1 MSHNQQSTDRDRT
14 PRAQRRRDARAK
26 SRRRK
31 PQALRNLNREQQAAV
46 THPAAKILVIA
57 GAGTGKTR
65 VLTRRAAFLIE
76 ARDAQPEQVL
86 AITLTN
92 KAAREMIGRL
102 RSLCGAGAAERI
114 NAGTFHAT
122 CARVLRSHPSLISR
136 TAQFQIYDEDD
147 ARRLVARTMTQEEAA
162 WIKPS
167 VVRREISAN
176 KNHAVSLAQ
185 YAAVA
190 VDKTSRIVARVWGEY
205 ERELARSDALDFDD
219 LLLRSVELLRTYP
232 EIRAGYQERWPH
244 VLVDEYQ
251 DTNPLQ
257 ASLLRLLAGVDF
269 MAVGDDKQVI
279 YGFRLADVRLILNF
293 ENEYRDASVLTL
305 EENYR
310 NSPQILTAANRLI
323 AYNRVQRPMTLVPCK
338 DTKEGPEIQL
348 HHASTD
354 VEEAQW
360 IASVIERLIEHG
372 EEERAI
378 AVLGRGS
385 NVVERV
391 EHALAA
397 AGINYQLIG
406 GRGYFRR
413 SEVRAALAH
422 LRLIVN
428 PRNEEAF
435 VVALGIRP
443 RVGDAT
449 VAKIIAYA
457 DRNNLTLLEAA
468 TAVDVIPGIRARQA
482 QENTRRFAYDML
494 AFTRA
499 ARTMSVSELTHEVIR
514 MPLGIAE
521 YVAKQQDAD
530 QRFAR
535 LDALREAAR
544 TYERQSEEP
553 SLALWLQDA
562 MLAGRDDL
570 DPESGR
576 GKVSL
581 ATIHAVKGLEWK
593 IVIAAGFEGRVIPSS
608 YARTT
613 EAIEEER
620 RMAYVLITRAT
631 TVLILSY
638 AEMRDERHS
647 GPSRFI
653 REALQEPAD
662 TTDATRAAARRPAP
676 NTA

>member
-1 MSHNQQSTDRDRT
+1 MSHTQQTDRDR
-14 PRAQRRRDARAK
+14 PRRSERRQDAPAK
-26 SRRRK
+26 SRRKK
-31 PQALRNLNREQQAAV
+31 PKALRNLNREQQAAV
-46 THPAAKILVIA
+46 THPPAKILVIA

-114 NAGTFHAT
+114 HAGTFHAT
-122 CARVLRSHPSLISR
+122 CARVLRSHPQLIGR
-136 TAQFQIYDEDD
+136 TGQFQIYDEDE
-147 ARRLVARTMTQEEAA
+147 ARRLVARTLTQEEAA

-176 KNHAVSLAQ
+176 KNHAVPVEQ
-185 YAAVA
+185 YTAVA
-190 VDKTSRIVARVWGEY
+190 ADKTSRIVARVWSEY
-205 ERELARSDALDFDD
+205 ERELRRADALDFDD
-219 LLLRSVELLRTYP
+219 LLLRTVELLRAHP
-232 EIRAGYQERWPH
+232 DIRAGYQEKWPH
-244 VLVDEYQ
+244 ILVDEYQ
-251 DTNPLQ
+251 DTNPTQ
-257 ASLLRLLAGVDF
+257 ARLLRVLAGRDL
-269 MAVGDDKQVI
+269 MATGDDKQVI
-279 YGFRLADVRLILNF
+279 YGFRLADVRLILDF
-293 ENEYRDASVLTL
+293 EKEYRDARVLTL

-310 NSPQILTAANRLI
+310 NSPQILKAANRLI
-323 AYNRVQRPMTLVPCK
+323 AHNRVQRHMALWP
-338 DTKEGPEIQL
+338 TKGTEDGPEIQV
-348 HHASTD
+348 HSASTD
-354 VEEAQW
+354 AEEAQW
-360 IASVIERLIEHG
+360 IASRVQRFIEHG
-372 EEERAI
+372 VNEREI

-385 NVVERV
+385 SVVQRV

-397 AGINYQLIG
+397 AAINYQLIG
-406 GRGYFRR
+406 SRGYFRR

-457 DRNNLTLLEAA
+457 QRNNLTLLEAA
-468 TAVDVIPGIRARQA
+468 TAVDLIPGIRGRQA

-499 ARTMSVSELTHEVIR
+499 ARTMSVSELTHDVIR
-514 MPLGIAE
+514 MPLGVGE
-521 YVAKQQDAD
+521 SVAKQEDAD

-535 LDALREAAR
+535 LDALTEAAR
-544 TYERQSEEP
+544 TYERQSDEP
-553 SLALWLQDA
+553 SLAVWLQDA

-570 DPESGR
+570 DPEGGR
-576 GKVSL
+576 GKVTIG
-581 ATIHAVKGLEWK
+581 TIHAVKGLEWK
-593 IVIAAGFEGRVIPSS
+593 VVVAAGFEGRVIPSS
-608 YARTT
+608 YARTP

-631 TVLILSY
+631 RVLILSY
-638 AEMRDERHS
+638 ALMRDGCSS

-653 REALQEPAD
+653 REALQAPAD
-662 TTDATRAAARRPAP
+662 TAEGAPAAGRHPAP

>member
-1 MSHNQQSTDRDRT
+1 MSETQQTDRDR
-14 PRAQRRRDARAK
+14 ARRPGRRQDAR
-26 SRRRK
+26 SGPRRK
-31 PQALRNLNREQQAAV
+31 KPKALRNLNRDQQAAV
-46 THPAAKILVIA
+46 THPPAKILVIA

-76 ARDAQPEQVL
+76 ARDVQPESIL

-102 RSLCGAGAAERI
+102 RSLCGPGAAERI
-114 NAGTFHAT
+114 HAGTFHAT
-122 CARVLRSHPSLISR
+122 CARILRAHPKLVGR
-136 TAQFQIYDEDD
+136 TGEFQIYDEDD
-147 ARRLVARTMTQEEAA
+147 ARRLLTRTMTGEEAA

-167 VVRREISAN
+167 VVLREISAN
-176 KNHAVSLAQ
+176 KNHAVPVEQ
-185 YAAVA
+185 YGAVA
-190 VDKTSRIVARVWGEY
+190 ADETSRIVARVWREY
-205 ERELARSDALDFDD
+205 ERELARADALDFDD
-219 LLLRSVELLRTYP
+219 LLLRTVELLRAHP
-232 EIRAGYQERWPH
+232 DIRAGYQERWPH
-244 VLVDEYQ
+244 MLVDEYQ
-251 DTNPLQ
+251 DTNPTQ
-257 ASLLRLLAGVDF
+257 ARLLRVLAGHDLMV
-269 MAVGDDKQVI
+269 AGDDKQVI
-279 YGFRLADVRLILNF
+279 YGFRLADVRLILDF
-293 ENEYRDASVLTL
+293 EKEYRDARVLTL
-305 EENYR
+305 QENYR
-310 NSPQILTAANRLI
+310 NSPQILRAANRLI
-323 AYNRVQRPMTLVPCK
+323 AHNLVQRPMTLVPCR
-338 DTKEGPEIQL
+338 DTKDGPEIQV
-348 HHASTD
+348 HFASTD

-360 IASVIERLIEHG
+360 IASRIQRFVEQDVDERE
-372 EEERAI
+372 I

-385 NVVERV
+385 IVVQRV

-406 GRGYFRR
+406 SRGYFRR

-435 VVALGIRP
+435 VLALGIRP

-449 VAKIIAYA
+449 VARIVAYA
-457 DRNNLTLLEAA
+457 QRNNLTLLEAA
-468 TAVDVIPGIRARQA
+468 SAVDLIPGIRSHQA

-499 ARTMSVSELTHEVIR
+499 VPSMSVSELTHQVIR
-514 MPLGIAE
+514 MPLGVGE
-521 YVAKQQDAD
+521 WVAGQEDTD

-544 TYERQSEEP
+544 TYERQTDEP
-553 SLALWLQDA
+553 TLAVWLADA

-576 GKVSL
+576 GKVAL

-593 IVIAAGFEGRVIPSS
+593 VVIAAGFEGRVIPSA
-608 YARTT
+608 YARTP

-620 RMAYVLITRAT
+620 RMAYVLITRAARL
-631 TVLILSY
+631 LILSY
-638 AEMRDERHS
+638 ALSRDGRDS

-653 REALQEPAD
+653 REALQAPAE
-662 TTDATRAAARRPAP
+662 AADPASAHPAP